1 MFFVLYKFIILNI
14 KKRAKTRVEIKKE
27 LNKKS
32 EKMKNYLSN
41 SPEMNFS
48 TFSYASSSVY

>member
-1 MFFVLYKFIILNI
+1 MFFVIYKLNYKSVKTREKRREIKII
-14 KKRAKTRVEIKKE
+14 KKKVV
-27 LNKKS
+27 
-32 EKMKNYLSN
+32 KNYLSN